1 MMGKVFNE
9 GKEKDRLIKSW
20 GHDYRNS
27 TVYCWTC
34 CLGKESA

>member
-1 MMGKVFNE
+1 MGKVFNE

-27 TVYCWTC
+27 TVY
-34 CLGKESA
+34 G